1 MAITCVSIIMTVIV
15 LSFFYRGPTLT
26 HVNVIPLG
34 KTSVMTIEG
43 ERGFLGGGFV
53 NFINSK

>member
-1 MAITCVSIIMTVIV
+1 MR
-15 LSFFYRGPTLT
+15 FY
-26 HVNVIPLG
+26 VMFKNFPLG